1 MNVAELKTHL
11 HQEIESIN
19 NLEQLE
25 EILAMLN
32 VPKVRFEKMSLE
44 EYAEA
49 IDEARKQI
57 KQGQFTSVED
67 LEKESESW

>member
-1 MNVAELKTHL
+1 MNVAGLKSHL
-11 HQEIESIN
+11 HQEIENIN
-19 NLEQLE
+19 NQEQLE

-44 EYAEA
+44 EYVEA
-49 IDEARKQI
+49 IDEAKKQI
-57 KQGQFTSVED
+57 RQGQFTSVED